1 MVDDKSSST
10 NLQFHKATAVSC
22 FNATWDYLELAER
35 SKDQEMTMLSLAH
48 TSWYHWSVLIDNE
61 MGSDVNKAR
70 SYWLISRVYATL
82 KDFKN
87 ALLYGISCLEVCTE
101 NEIGDFDLAFG
112 YEAIARAH
120 KIGKNDSEKEK
131 YLALAQEKGELITK
145 KEDREW
151 FYKNLTSL

>member
-1 MVDDKSSST
+1 MVEDKANST

-22 FNATWDYLELAER
+22 FNATWDYLELTER

-87 ALLYGISCLEVCTE
+87 ALLYGTSSLEVCTE
-101 NEIGDFDLAFG
+101 NGIGDFDLAFG
-112 YEAIARAH
+112 YEAIARAY
-120 KIGKNDSEKEK
+120 KVGENRSEKEK